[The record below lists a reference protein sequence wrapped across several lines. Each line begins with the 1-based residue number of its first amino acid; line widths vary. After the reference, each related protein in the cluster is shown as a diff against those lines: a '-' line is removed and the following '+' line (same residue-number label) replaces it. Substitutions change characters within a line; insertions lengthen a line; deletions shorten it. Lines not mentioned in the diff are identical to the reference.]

1 MSACWPPNS
10 SARAIPA
17 HELSPAART
26 ILLKTRRSGP
36 ARPSRHSASL
46 WPASAFSSPGAF
58 ICLSRHTGEAAAAAI
73 TGAALLILAIII
85 GLAGGYTL
93 KRIRR
98 RQPSLLSEFGG
109 TLGMAGHLAGFLVR
123 KDPRKAMIL
132 SLVAGALA
140 EYITGER
147 KR

>member
-1 MSACWPPNS
+1 MNLSRRANHLIKNAALWACT
-10 SARAIPA
+10 AI
-17 HELSPAART
+17 AALC
-26 ILLKTRRSGP
+26 IALAGL
-36 ARPSRHSASL
+36 
-46 WPASAFSSPGAF
+46 AFLVTGAF
-58 ICLSRHTGEAAAAAI
+58 ICLSRHTGEASAAAI
-73 TGAALLILAIII
+73 TGAALLILALII

-109 TLGMAGHLAGFLVR
+109 TLGMAGQLAGFLIR

-132 SLVAGALA
+132 SVVAGALA
-140 EYITGER
+140 EYITSER

>member
-1 MSACWPPNS
+1 MNLSRRANHLVKNAALWACT
-10 SARAIPA
+10 AI
-17 HELSPAART
+17 AALC
-26 ILLKTRRSGP
+26 IALAGL
-36 ARPSRHSASL
+36 
-46 WPASAFSSPGAF
+46 AFLVTGAF
-58 ICLSRHTGEAAAAAI
+58 ICLSHHTGEASAAAI
-73 TGAALLILAIII
+73 TGAALLVLAAVI

-109 TLGMAGHLAGFLVR
+109 TLGMAGQLAGFLIR

-132 SLVAGALA
+132 SVVAGALA
-140 EYITGER
+140 EYITSER